1 MGMPVWKE
9 PVEKRDIDAMLDPRR
24 AAVPRR
30 SAHGRRIRS
39 SQTLMNLLRDD
50 FARETNTL
58 SNITGGEGRRE
69 RPYPWSEL
77 SALPGPVPDPERAG
91 LRVTLADAEARA
103 SSNTTSGRGGI
114 RRVRSPLPV
123 FRNENNRLPSSA
135 SDTYTPRF
143 PPAFPERQQEEELR
157 RIRTHFS
164 LPTAASSSSEG
175 SSSSSSSNNTINS
188 TALHRAGAEEG
199 SQRPSQYLSRYESF
213 IDEAESGRR
222 DELSYLPGPP
232 SRRWLEIDGLGDRE
246 RSLRSILP
254 QISFYDAVGLIGLDN
269 NSPDPGHWELVANGL
284 GFQAACDLW
293 ESDSDAD
300 GNPLAS
306 EMMWDPP
313 QDREEAFRIRR
324 LFSSRNGGIDRL
336 VGRL

>member
-9 PVEKRDIDAMLDPRR
+9 PVEKRHIDAVLDPRR

-58 SNITGGEGRRE
+58 SNITGGEDRRE
-69 RPYPWSEL
+69 RPYPSSEL

-114 RRVRSPLPV
+114 RRARSPLPV

-135 SDTYTPRF
+135 SDTYTPHF
-143 PPAFPERQQEEELR
+143 PPAFPERQQDEDLR
-157 RIRTHFS
+157 RIRTHFP

-175 SSSSSSSNNTINS
+175 SSSSNSSNS
-188 TALHRAGAEEG
+188 TTLRRTRAEEG
-199 SQRPSQYLSRYESF
+199 SQPPSQYLSRYESF

-222 DELSYLPGPP
+222 DDLSYLPGPS

-254 QISFYDAVGLIGLDN
+254 QMSFYDAVGLIGLDD

-300 GNPLAS
+300 GNPLAG
-306 EMMWDPP
+306 EVMWDPP

-324 LFSSRNGGIDRL
+324 LFSSRSAGIDRL

>member
-9 PVEKRDIDAMLDPRR
+9 PVEKRDIDAVLDPRR

-188 TALHRAGAEEG
+188 TALRRAGAEEG

-222 DELSYLPGPP
+222 DELSYLPGPS

-246 RSLRSILP
+246 RSL
-254 QISFYDAVGLIGLDN
+254 
-269 NSPDPGHWELVANGL
+269 SPDPGHWELVANGL

>member
-9 PVEKRDIDAMLDPRR
+9 PVEKRDIDAVLDPRR

-30 SAHGRRIRS
+30 SAPSRRIRS
-39 SQTLMNLLRDD
+39 SQTLMNLWRDD
-50 FARETNTL
+50 FARETNTH
-58 SNITGGEGRRE
+58 SSIAGGEGRRE

-103 SSNTTSGRGGI
+103 SSNATSGRGGT

-123 FRNENNRLPSSA
+123 FRSENSRLPSSA

-157 RIRTHFS
+157 RIRTPFS
-164 LPTAASSSSEG
+164 IPAAATSSSSSEG
-175 SSSSSSSNNTINS
+175 SSSSNSSAAS
-188 TALHRAGAEEG
+188 RRPGAGEG
-199 SQRPSQYLSRYESF
+199 LQRPPQYFSRYESF
-213 IDEAESGRR
+213 IDEAENGRR
-222 DELSYLPGPP
+222 DEFSYLPGP
-232 SRRWLEIDGLGDRE
+232 SARRWLEVDGLGDRE
-246 RSLRSILP
+246 RSL
-254 QISFYDAVGLIGLDN
+254 
-269 NSPDPGHWELVANGL
+269 SPDPAHWELVANGL

-300 GNPLAS
+300 GNPLAG
-306 EMMWDPP
+306 EVMWDPP
-313 QDREEAFRIRR
+313 QDREEALRIRR
-324 LFSSRNGGIDRL
+324 LLTSRAGGIERL
-336 VGRL
+336 MERL